1 MIRVGWKKPVEG
13 RDAEA
18 TKICGWL
25 GRRSLVMIGIMGCG
39 KSSVGRRLATALALP
54 FVDADDEIEKA
65 ADMTIP
71 EIFER
76 HGEPYFRNGERRVI
90 ERVLS
95 GGPQVVATGGGAYM
109 NEMTRANIAKSGYS
123 IWLKAELPLLMKRVM
138 KRENRPLL
146 KSADPEATMRRF
158 IEVRYPVYAGADLTV
173 QSRDVPHD
181 VMVAEIIAALKGAA
195 GEA

>member
-1 MIRVGWKKPVEG
+1 M
-13 RDAEA
+13 
-18 TKICGWL
+18 
-25 GRRSLVMIGIMGCG
+25 MGCG
-39 KSSVGRRLATALALP
+39 KSSVGRRLATALAIP

-71 EIFER
+71 EIFAQY
-76 HGEPYFRNGERRVI
+76 GEPYFRNGERRVI
-90 ERVLS
+90 ERLLT
-95 GGPQVVATGGGAYM
+95 GGPQVVATGGGAFM
-109 NEMTRANIAKSGYS
+109 NETTRANIAKSGYS

-158 IEVRYPVYAGADLTV
+158 IEMRYPVYAEADLTV

-181 VMVAEIIAALKGAA
+181 AMVAEIIAALKRKA